1 MGSRVPDEVQ
11 VKLKE
16 MFQMNV
22 AIPSLTH
29 YVEWVDSSLVGTR
42 KLIEIGS

>member
-29 YVEWVDSSLVGTR
+29 YVEWVDLGLGVGYLLT
-42 KLIEIGS
+42 LTGS